1 MARQRPRP
9 AELPAPKVSVRMYC
23 HGLGDCFLV
32 RFPKDDGGTFHLLID
47 CGVLLGEAD
56 GAEKMRAVAA
66 DIKAVC
72 GPAGLDLV
80 VITHEHWDHLSG
92 FIQAKEIFDTIPFHK
107 VWFGWTEKP
116 GDPLAAQIV
125 TRLGRRR
132 QALRTAVGL
141 LGLSDDAESR
151 RQRED
156 LHDLLTGFLGPDDAL
171 GAAGREGVHDA
182 LEWVRNH
189 AAAVEYREPGE
200 RLQLPQ
206 VPGVTVHVLG
216 PPRDIDAIEQEL
228 ATRAGDETYLGA
240 DVLALKELFA
250 DRPPDAALEDL
261 LPEPFD
267 PSHGLDVA
275 VAESDPFFA
284 TTYFSEPESWR
295 RIDGDWLGFSERLA
309 LQLDR
314 SINNTSLAFALELAD
329 GKVLVFPGDAQVGN
343 WTSWDRLK
351 DHNANGP
358 PLDVRALFAKT
369 VFYKVGHH
377 GSHNATVKRPGLED
391 MADPA
396 LTAFIPVSR
405 ATAAKQGRRDP
416 ETGRP
421 QGWEMPAENLWTR
434 LKEVSSG
441 VFLADEAPKPA
452 ALAGLPAGVT
462 VEVKRG
468 LYLEWQLRG

>member
-1 MARQRPRP
+1 MARRRP
-9 AELPAPKVSVRMYC
+9 PAPDPSPARVSVRMYC

-32 RFPKDDGGTFHLLID
+32 RFPRDDGRTFHLLID
-47 CGVLLGEAD
+47 CGVLTGESD
-56 GAEKMRAVAA
+56 GANKMRAVAA
-66 DIKAVC
+66 DIKSTC

-92 FIQAKEIFDTIPFHK
+92 FLQAKDVFETIPFHK
-107 VWFGWTEKP
+107 VWFAWTEKP
-116 GDPLAAQIV
+116 GDPLATQIV

-132 QALRTAVGL
+132 QALRAALGL
-141 LGLSDDAESR
+141 LALSDDDESR
-151 RQRED
+151 QRRED
-156 LHDLLTGFLGPDDAL
+156 LHDLLEGFLGPDDGL
-171 GAAGREGVHDA
+171 GAARREGVHDA
-182 LEWVRNH
+182 LEWVRAH

-200 RLQLPQ
+200 RLGLPQ

-228 ATRAGDETYLGA
+228 ATRVGDETYLGA
-240 DVLALKELFA
+240 DVLSLEGLFA
-250 DRPPDAALEDL
+250 DRPPDAALEHL

-267 PSHGLDVA
+267 PSHGLDPA
-275 VAESDPFFA
+275 VAESEPFFA
-284 TTYFSEPESWR
+284 STYFSEPEAWR
-295 RIDGDWLGFSERLA
+295 RIDGDWLGFSEQLA
-309 LQLDR
+309 LLLDR
-314 SINNTSLAFALELAD
+314 CINNTSLAFAVELAD
-329 GKVLVFPGDAQVGN
+329 GKVLLFPGDAQVGN
-343 WTSWDRLK
+343 WTSWDRLTA
-351 DHNANGP
+351 HNANGP
-358 PLDVRALFAKT
+358 PLDVRALLAKT

-421 QGWEMPAENLWTR
+421 HGWPMPAENLWAR
-434 LKEVSSG
+434 LKELSSG
-441 VFLADEAPKPA
+441 VFLSDEVPTAATLAD
-452 ALAGLPAGVT
+452 LPAGVT
-462 VEVKRG
+462 IEVKRG